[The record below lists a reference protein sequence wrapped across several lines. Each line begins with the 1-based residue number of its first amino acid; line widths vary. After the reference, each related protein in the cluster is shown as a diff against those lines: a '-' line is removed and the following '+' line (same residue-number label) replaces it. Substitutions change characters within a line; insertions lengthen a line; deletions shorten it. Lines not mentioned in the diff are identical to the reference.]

1 MTTDNSNN
9 RYLSGNGWRGGHAKM
24 TFRNKML
31 FINVQLIPNTEIFS
45 TKLQMELTFTTH
57 RLFIWRRSVREHS
70 SVSSLSLHTQ

>member
-9 RYLSGNGWRGGHAKM
+9 HYVPGNGWRGGHAKM

-45 TKLQMELTFTTH
+45 TKLQMEMTFTAH
-57 RLFIWRRSVREHS
+57 RLFVWRRRVRAHI
-70 SVSSLSLHTQ
+70 SVSSLSLQTQ